1 MATTQ
6 FLTGNALTVKAWAK
20 KLYVQAIYD
29 TYASRFMGNS
39 ANSLIQVKDE
49 LKKGPGDRITVGLRM
64 QLSGTGVSGDD
75 TLEGAEEALV
85 TYSDNLLIDQ
95 LRHAVRSKG
104 KMTEQR
110 VAFNLSEEHQQA
122 LSDWWSDR
130 IDTAFFNALAG
141 NTAQTDTKYTG
152 SNATTAPSTNNL
164 IRVGTSATTTSG
176 SLSTVDTFTITQID
190 RAVAKAKTLN
200 DSGQPWI
207 RPLRYQGQDKYVLFL
222 HPYQVYSLRTT
233 ATANTVTWWEVNRS
247 ALSGG
252 LSQGVD
258 SIYRGSVGEYNNT
271 IIHESARVPLTSD
284 TTTANANTRRALFC
298 GAQSLIMGTGRDT
311 GSPDSKMDLRSE
323 TFDYGNQLGWS
334 AGMIWGLKK
343 AVFNSSDFGVIAI
356 DSYAAAP

>member
-29 TYASRFMGNS
+29 TYASRFMGNT
-39 ANSLIQVKDE
+39 ANSLIQVRDE
-49 LKKGPGDRITVGLRM
+49 VRKGPGDKVTVGLRM
-64 QLSGTGVSGDD
+64 QLSGTGVAGDD
-75 TLEGAEEALV
+75 TLQGAEEALV
-85 TYSDNLLIDQ
+85 TYSDAVTLDQ

-110 VAFNLSEEHQQA
+110 VAFDLSAEHQQA
-122 LSDWWSDR
+122 LSDWWADR
-130 IDTAFFNALAG
+130 IDTSFFNTLAG

-190 RAVAKAKTLN
+190 RAIAKAQTLN
-200 DSGQPWI
+200 DSGQPII
-207 RPLRYQGQDKYVLFL
+207 RPIRYQGQDKYVLFI
-222 HPYQVYSLRTT
+222 HPFQYYSLRTT
-233 ATANTVTWWEVNRS
+233 ATAATVTWWEINRS

-252 LSQGVD
+252 VQQGVD
-258 SIYRGSVGEYNNT
+258 SIYRGSAGEYANT
-271 IIHESARVPLTSD
+271 IIHVSARVPLTAD

-298 GAQSLIMGTGRDT
+298 GAQSVIMATGRDST
-311 GSPDSKMDLRSE
+311 MPGDKMSLQSE
-323 TFDYGNQLGWS
+323 EFDYGNQLGWS

-343 AVFNSSDFGVIAI
+343 AVFNSNDFGVIAI